1 MELYLIGT
9 KHQTV
14 LKKFRCWWWWF
25 FSLTKKPS
33 SPVGHY
39 WSLGSCCCQRRPGD
53 QLAFFWSAT
62 FSDCHLALA
71 STLCRVMIINGTMY
85 HHEHHHLE
93 NHKYIF
99 CSPSSCVCHLLPPTE
114 GRYWKVLQVILRSY
128 RRRLK
133 YSSSSS
139 SFKYSRSVLS
149 ATVYMCKQLKPSSLS
164 SKFVRDSIV
173 IIIKNLK
180 IMSSWYDMQAVFK
193 SPVII
198 MTARQCPMIFC
209 K

>member
-1 MELYLIGT
+1 MSWLSTAPCIT
-9 KHQTV
+9 IT
-14 LKKFRCWWWWF
+14 
-25 FSLTKKPS
+25 S
-33 SPVGHY
+33 SPRKPEIQG
-39 WSLGSCCCQRRPGD
+39 
-53 QLAFFWSAT
+53 
-62 FSDCHLALA
+62 
-71 STLCRVMIINGTMY
+71 
-85 HHEHHHLE
+85 
-93 NHKYIF
+93 IF

-180 IMSSWYDMQAVFK
+180 IMSSWYDVKAVFK
-193 SPVII
+193 SSWLPVIV
-198 MTARQCPMIFC
+198 QCFANNLDPGGGLSSKKPPSLTKSDRWTHHKTQQPHIVPSSSSFTLGVGC
-209 K
+209 FFTEGDTIKPATTFVISSEGCLSSHRDRG

>member
-1 MELYLIGT
+1 MVGAILDRN
-9 KHQTV
+9 QTSNSSKEIQMLMV
-14 LKKFRCWWWWF
+14 VI
-25 FSLTKKPS
+25 FSLTKTPS

-128 RRRLK
+128 RRLI
-133 YSSSSS
+133 
-139 SFKYSRSVLS
+139 F
-149 ATVYMCKQLKPSSLS
+149 
-164 SKFVRDSIV
+164 F
-173 IIIKNLK
+173 IIIIIQICTVSIINYHQRF
-180 IMSSWYDMQAVFK
+180 ICASS
-193 SPVII
+193 
-198 MTARQCPMIFC
+198 
-209 K
+209 

>member
-1 MELYLIGT
+1 MVVI
-9 KHQTV
+9 
-14 LKKFRCWWWWF
+14 
-25 FSLTKKPS
+25 FSLTKTPS

-139 SFKYSRSVLS
+139 SFKCARSVLS

-164 SKFVRDSIV
+164 SKFVRDSISNHYQEPQDHV
-173 IIIKNLK
+173 IMIWHA
-180 IMSSWYDMQAVFK
+180 SCFQ
-193 SPVII
+193 II
-198 MTARQCPMIFC
+198 MTARHCPMIC